1 MKIAVQVFGP
11 FVGCAGLGMMDA
23 MSKGA
28 AIKPRK
34 TKTMNIHLTLKSS
47 NVKTGPI
54 PVTTSS
60 AETCPNACPFKSGGC
75 YAKGGPLAI
84 HWQAV
89 TLGKRGDSIDILSNQ
104 IKSFPV
110 GQVWR
115 HNQAGDLPGIGDNI
129 DTAGLAKLVNA
140 NTGRRGFTYTHKPCE
155 GDSPMEKSNRAAVA
169 HANANGFTINLS
181 GNSIT
186 HADRLAGLDAGPVVA
201 VVPENTPDTFHT
213 PQGRKG
219 IVCPAQ
225 QRDDI
230 TCADCQLCSRANRSV
245 IIGFRAHGTS
255 KRKAEAIATA

>member
-1 MKIAVQVFGP
+1 MWCGNHPAKNQE
-11 FVGCAGLGMMDA
+11 
-23 MSKGA
+23 KN
-28 AIKPRK
+28 
-34 TKTMNIHLTLKSS
+34 MNIHLTLKSS

-60 AETCPNACPFKSGGC
+60 AETCPNACPFKAGGC
-75 YAKGGPLAI
+75 YAKSGPLAL
-84 HWQAV
+84 HWSKV
-89 TLGKRGDSIDILSNQ
+89 TIGERGNSLDILSNQ

-115 HNQAGDLPGIGDNI
+115 HNQAGDLPGIGDSI
-129 DTAGLAKLVNA
+129 DTADLAKLVSA
-140 NTGRRGFTYTHKPCE
+140 NEGRRGFTYTHKPCE
-155 GDSPMEKSNRAAVA
+155 GDSLMEKSNRDAVA

-186 HADRLAGLDAGPVVA
+186 HADRLASLNAGPVVA
-201 VVPENTPDTFHT
+201 VVPENTPDTFFT

-230 TCADCQLCSRANRSV
+230 TCADCQLCQRSNRSV